1 MYVSYLYL
9 YPFYT
14 CIRSVPVSVLY
25 MYVSLLYLYP
35 LYTCIRPVP
44 VSVLYLYPQ
53 YMNPSYTCIRPVPVS
68 IINLFI
74 YDQEIMDFNGE
85 WSNPETSME
94 NNSQILYPTC
104 RNISD
109 LSKYIRPVEKNSKR
123 KHCF

>member
-1 MYVSYLYL
+1 MYPTYTSIRSIHVSVLYLYL
-9 YPFYT
+9 SYTCMYPSYT
-14 CIRSVPVSVLY
+14 CIRS
-25 MYVSLLYLYP
+25 
-35 LYTCIRPVP
+35 IH
-44 VSVLYLYPQ
+44 VSVLYLYPK

-109 LSKYIRPVEKNSKR
+109 LSKYIRPVKIYPTCRNKL
-123 KHCF
+123 

>member
-1 MYVSYLYL
+1 MY
-9 YPFYT
+9 PTYT
-14 CIRSVPVSVLY
+14 CICSIHVSVLY
-25 MYVSLLYLYP
+25 LYLSYTCMYP
-35 LYTCIRPVP
+35 FYSCIRSIMYPSCTCIRPVP

-74 YDQEIMDFNGE
+74 HDQEIMDFNGE

-94 NNSQILYPTC
+94 NNSQILYPAC

-109 LSKYIRPVEKNSKR
+109 LSKKNSKI